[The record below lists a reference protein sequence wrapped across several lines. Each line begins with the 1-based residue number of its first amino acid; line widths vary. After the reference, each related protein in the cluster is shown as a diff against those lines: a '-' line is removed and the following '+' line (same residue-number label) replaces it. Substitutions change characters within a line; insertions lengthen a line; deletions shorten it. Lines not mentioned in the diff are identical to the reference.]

1 MRGALRDAGI
11 VPEDVDYVSAHGT
24 GTDANDIPESIATV
38 RVFGCAVPVSSLKG
52 FLGHTLGACGAM
64 EIAVSIALAERGL
77 VAPTAGFS
85 SLRPG
90 CAPANVVGPAPR
102 AARNETFISN
112 KYGFGG
118 NDASVVLSKRAPATS
133 RAPVRQRTFVTGVGN
148 CLPGNPEGFDC
159 AMVGSEMLVAEGP
172 GSTTVMGC
180 ALPPMEGRLGAFR
193 RSPPLI
199 RFALAAAGDAFADA
213 GIDVD
218 RDDLLAPCGVIG
230 AVSAGSHTAVRKFM
244 RSVMDDGPQFASAS
258 QFPLTTL
265 NAAAGAVSIAYGLK
279 GFNTTLVGGDA
290 GVTAGML
297 FVRQGHQERLCVF
310 GANEVSDHFLADQSA
325 AYVAIEDGAD
335 APVGPISEGAAALVL
350 ETYEAMVRRD
360 AAPQAL
366 LSGLGR
372 STATATEGDGGNCGA
387 LEVAVAVAMRD
398 AGVAAAGLR
407 AVVTV
412 FHGPRLWRR
421 RYGNA
426 VAGLFRGSRA
436 PVIDVGAAVGHG
448 QAAAFPTVV
457 ATAARWVHRQRGE
470 RGAYLAAY
478 VSPAGDATA
487 AVVEEA

>member
-1 MRGALRDAGI
+1 
-11 VPEDVDYVSAHGT
+11 
-24 GTDANDIPESIATV
+24 
-38 RVFGCAVPVSSLKG
+38 
-52 FLGHTLGACGAM
+52 M

-90 CAPANVVGPAPR
+90 CAPANVVGPEPR

-118 NDASVVLSKRAPATS
+118 NNASVVLSKRAPATS
-133 RAPVRQRTFVTGVGN
+133 RARVRRRTFVTGVGK
-148 CLPGNPEGFDC
+148 CLPANPEGFDC
-159 AMVGSEMLVAEGP
+159 AMVGPERFVPEIP
-172 GSTTVMGC
+172 EITTAMTC
-180 ALPPMEGRLGAFR
+180 ALPPMDGLLGAFR
-193 RSPPLI
+193 RSPPLL
-199 RFALAAAGDAFADA
+199 RFALAAAGYAFADA
-213 GIDVD
+213 GIAVD
-218 RDDLLAPCGVIG
+218 RDDLLAPCGVVG

-290 GVTAGML
+290 GLAAGML

-310 GANEVSDHFLADQSA
+310 GANEVSDRFLADQSA
-325 AYVAIEDGAD
+325 AYVPIEDGID
-335 APVGPISEGAAALVL
+335 APVGPISEGATALVL

-366 LSGLGR
+366 LSGMGR
-372 STATATEGDGGNCGA
+372 STATAPDGDGGGCGA
-387 LEVAVAVAMRD
+387 LDLAVAAAMQE

-407 AVVTV
+407 AVITV

-421 RYGNA
+421 R
-426 VAGLFRGSRA
+426 
-436 PVIDVGAAVGHG
+436 
-448 QAAAFPTVV
+448 
-457 ATAARWVHRQRGE
+457 
-470 RGAYLAAY
+470 
-478 VSPAGDATA
+478 
-487 AVVEEA
+487 